1 MAWRV
6 HRRVLENNRVMERKV
21 EKNSASVISLERL
34 EVRRIKRIFSEM
46 NDEMGLLT
54 EWSLHMLTLR
64 HDSHLEEISWLK

>member
-1 MAWRV
+1 MI
-6 HRRVLENNRVMERKV
+6 ERKV